1 MLFDVSIGD
10 FPSWFDVQDILYE
23 WIWNPKSI
31 VDTEFGIG
39 FGEDD
44 WTFNFHESKD
54 NIWYIDFYYQ
64 TTDIKYSMPI
74 WRPNMD
80 SEDVQAYYHQ
90 YEEFAEDFQR
100 KYW

>member
-1 MLFDVSIGD
+1 MLVDVSIGD

-64 TTDIKYSMPI
+64 TTDIKYSMPV

-80 SEDVQAYYHQ
+80 SKDVQAYYHQ
-90 YEEFAEDFQR
+90 YEEFEEDFQR

>member
-1 MLFDVSIGD
+1 MLVDVSIGD

-31 VDTEFGIG
+31 VDTE

-64 TTDIKYSMPI
+64 TTDIKYSMPV
-74 WRPNMD
+74 WRLNMD
-80 SEDVQAYYHQ
+80 SEDVQAYYH
-90 YEEFAEDFQR
+90 
-100 KYW
+100 